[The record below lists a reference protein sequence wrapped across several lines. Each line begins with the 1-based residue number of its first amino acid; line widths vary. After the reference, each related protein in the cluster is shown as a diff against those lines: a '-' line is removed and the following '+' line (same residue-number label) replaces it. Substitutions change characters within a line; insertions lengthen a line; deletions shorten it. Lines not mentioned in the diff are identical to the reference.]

1 MANIAAF
8 LLGSG
13 LARAAAR
20 RLAARRAQIN
30 NAVNRE
36 SNGQAAQVSQTPQAS
51 QTPKPKKRKQPRSFF
66 ASFGL

>member
-1 MANIAAF
+1 MANIGAF

-13 LARAAAR
+13 MARAAAR
-20 RLAARRAQIN
+20 RLAARKAQID

-36 SNGQAAQVSQTPQAS
+36 SNGQTPHPQAPQAS

>member
-1 MANIAAF
+1 MANIGAF

-13 LARAAAR
+13 MARAAAR
-20 RLAARRAQIN
+20 RLAARKAQID

-36 SNGQAAQVSQTPQAS
+36 SNGQAAQTGLSVHPG
-51 QTPKPKKRKQPRSFF
+51 TPKPKKRKQPRSFF